1 MNASPIR
8 VAVVGVG
15 EFGRNHVRVWAE
27 MEGVDLAGVVD
38 INAECASQVAKEFN
52 TRVIRDV
59 EALKIEKVDAVSL
72 AVPTKEHCSLGCRLL
87 DLGLDVLVEKPM
99 ASSLREADGLIA
111 TAQRDNRILQVGHLE
126 RYNPAIIALKRIV
139 SRPMFFEVHRLGV
152 FTKRSLDI
160 DVVYDIMIHDL
171 DILLSLVDAPVT
183 NLKAVGIPV
192 ITDKVDIAQA
202 RLEFATGTVANVTAS
217 RVSTEQVRKMRLFQA
232 HEYLSVDFTRC
243 DLLRVR
249 VGQSSGQPQ
258 INFENVPTVPEEPLH
273 GELRAFVQA
282 VRTRRP
288 PRVDGAA
295 GRRALE
301 LADHVMAGIQEHS
314 RRVKLDTSRP
324 QEVR

>member
-1 MNASPIR
+1 VNENRIR
-8 VAVVGVG
+8 VGVVGVG
-15 EFGRNHVRVWAE
+15 EFGRNHVRVWAG
-27 MEGVDLAGVVD
+27 MEGVELAGVVD
-38 INAECASQVAKEFN
+38 INAERAAQIAKEFK

-72 AVPTKEHCSLGCRLL
+72 AVPTKEHSAIGCRLL
-87 DLGLDVLVEKPM
+87 DSGIDVLVEKPM

-111 TAQRDNRILQVGHLE
+111 AALRANRILQVGHLE
-126 RYNPAIIALKRIV
+126 RFNPGITALRRIV
-139 SRPMFFEVHRLGV
+139 SNPMFFEVHRLGV

-171 DILLSLVDAPVT
+171 DILISLVESPVT
-183 NLKAVGIPV
+183 DLKAVGIPV

-232 HEYLSVDFTRC
+232 HEYLSVDFTRR

-249 VGQSSGQPQ
+249 VDQSSGQPQ
-258 INFENVPTVPEEPLH
+258 ISFEKVPTVPEEPLH
-273 GELRAFVQA
+273 GQLRAFVHA
-282 VRTRRP
+282 VRTRRR
-288 PRVDGAA
+288 PRVDGPA

-301 LADHVMAGIQEHS
+301 LADQVMAGIQEHS
-314 RRVKLDTSRP
+314 RRVQLDTSRP